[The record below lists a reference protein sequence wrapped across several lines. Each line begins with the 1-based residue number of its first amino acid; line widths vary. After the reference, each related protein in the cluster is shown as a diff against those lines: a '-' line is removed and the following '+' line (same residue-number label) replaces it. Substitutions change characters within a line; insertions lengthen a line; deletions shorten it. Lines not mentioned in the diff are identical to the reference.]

1 LKYKLIIYDNES
13 KKEVLSML
21 IEANELYEAA
31 KMADEM
37 YKKLDIKEKDTTM
50 ELVEKDA
57 W

>member
-1 LKYKLIIYDNES
+1 MKYKLIIYDNES
-13 KKEVLSML
+13 KKEVLSVL

-37 YKKLDIKEKDTTM
+37 YKKLDIKEQDTTM

>member
-1 LKYKLIIYDNES
+1 MKYKLIIYDNES
-13 KKEVLSML
+13 KKEVLSVL

>member
-1 LKYKLIIYDNES
+1 
-13 KKEVLSML
+13 ML